1 MGIGI
6 EERGVRMDIVK
17 LKSQIKSGKLDNL
30 YIFVGE
36 EIGLMNLYIGKM
48 SNEAHRVDSV
58 AGVWKRLTSRGLQS
72 GKPFYVVRDDKEFL
86 QAEKVWSVAEKMI
99 KYGTLVLL
107 YTNLDKRSRFYKE
120 FEHRM
125 VIFDKMTRA
134 QLVKFVM
141 SQFPERFKVDEGKAE
156 YLCEAC
162 NDDYTQLIH
171 EIDKLTRLME
181 GPDGIFHQVGF
192 KKAVDEVVRAPKY
205 ADTFSMANHVM
216 QYHAKQAVEQ
226 MQFLLDN
233 GESGIGMITV
243 LYNNFRNAV
252 QVLSSTASAKEI
264 SEKYGI
270 HIAAVTNIL
279 NNFDYSMSGA
289 IKAMQILQDAE
300 SGIKNGKYAE
310 DKAPMI
316 ALCRI
321 LNLE

>member
-1 MGIGI
+1 
-6 EERGVRMDIVK
+6 MDIVK

-30 YIFVGE
+30 YVFVGE

-48 SNEAHRVDSV
+48 CSEAHRVENV
-58 AGVWKRLTSRGLQS
+58 AGVWKRLTSRGLGG
-72 GKPFYVVRDDKEFL
+72 GKNFYVVRDDKEFL
-86 QAEKVWSVAEKMI
+86 QAEKVWSTAEKMI
-99 KYGTLVLL
+99 RYGTLVLL

-120 FEHRM
+120 FESRI
-125 VIFDKMTRA
+125 VTFDKMTRP
-134 QLVKFVM
+134 QLIKFVI
-141 SQFPERFKVDEGKAE
+141 SQFPFEVTEEQAD

-162 NDDYTQLIH
+162 NDDYTQIGN
-171 EIDKLTRLME
+171 EIDKLCRIRAMVT
-181 GPDGIFHQVGF
+181 HQSF
-192 KKAVDEVVRAPKY
+192 QKTVDEIVRAPKY
-205 ADTFSMANHVM
+205 ADTFSMANNVM
-216 QYHAKQAVEQ
+216 QYNGKKAVEQ

-252 QVLSSTASAKEI
+252 QVLSSTESAKEI

-270 HIAAVTNIL
+270 HIAAVSNIL
-279 NNFDYSMSGA
+279 NNFDYSLDGA
-289 IKAMQILQDAE
+289 IRAMRILQDAE
-300 SGIKNGKYAE
+300 SGIKSGKYAE

>member
-1 MGIGI
+1 
-6 EERGVRMDIVK
+6 MDIVK

-48 SNEAHRVDSV
+48 CSEAHRVDSV
-58 AGVWKRLTSRGLQS
+58 AGVWKRLTSRGLGNTKS
-72 GKPFYVVRDDKEFL
+72 FYVVRDDKEFL
-86 QAEKVWSVAEKMI
+86 QAEKVWSVAGKMI
-99 KYGTLVLL
+99 RYGTLVLL

-120 FEHRM
+120 FEDRI
-125 VIFDKMTRA
+125 VTFEKMTRP
-134 QLVKFVM
+134 QLVKFVL
-141 SQFPERFKVDEGKAE
+141 SQFPFDISDEDAE

-162 NDDYTQLIH
+162 GDDYTQLQN
-171 EIDKLTRLME
+171 EIDKLIRLKE
-181 GPDGIFHQVGF
+181 AGGGYLSF
-192 KKAVDEVVRAPKY
+192 KKTVDEIVRAPKY
-205 ADTFSMANHVM
+205 ADTFSMANNVM
-216 QYHAKQAVEQ
+216 QYNGKKAVEQ

-233 GESGIGMITV
+233 GESGIGMVTV
-243 LYNNFRNAV
+243 MYNNFRNAV
-252 QVLSSTASAKEI
+252 QVLSSTESAKEI

-270 HIAAVTNIL
+270 HIAAVSNIL
-279 NNFDYSMSGA
+279 NNFDYSMDGA
-289 IKAMQILQDAE
+289 IKAMRILQEAE

>member
-1 MGIGI
+1 
-6 EERGVRMDIVK
+6 MDIVK

-48 SNEAHRVDSV
+48 SEEAHRVDSV
-58 AGVWKRLTSRGLQS
+58 AGVWKRLTSRGLGG
-72 GKPFYVVRDDKEFL
+72 GKAFYVVRDDKEFL
-86 QAEKVWSVAEKMI
+86 QAEKVWSTAEKMI

-125 VIFDKMTRA
+125 VIFDKMTRP
-134 QLVKFVM
+134 QLIKFVI
-141 SQFPERFKVDEGKAE
+141 SQFPFEVTDEQAD

-162 NDDYTQLIH
+162 NDDYTQIQN
-171 EIDKLTRLME
+171 EIDKLCRIRALVT
-181 GPDGIFHQVGF
+181 HQSF
-192 KKAVDEVVRAPKY
+192 QRTVDEIVRAPKY
-205 ADTFSMANHVM
+205 ADTFSMSNNVM
-216 QYHAKQAVEQ
+216 QYKAKQAVEQ

-233 GESGIGMITV
+233 GESGIGIITV

-252 QVLSSTASAKEI
+252 QVLSCTDSAKEI

-270 HIAAVTNIL
+270 HIAAVSNIL
-279 NNFDYSMSGA
+279 NNFDYSMDGA
-289 IKAMQILQDAE
+289 IKAMRILQDAE
-300 SGIKNGKYAE
+300 SGIKTGKYDE

>member
-1 MGIGI
+1 
-6 EERGVRMDIVK
+6 MDIVK
-17 LKSQIKSGKLDNL
+17 LKSQIKSGRLDNL

-58 AGVWKRLTSRGLQS
+58 AGVWKRLTSRGLQG

-120 FEHRM
+120 FESRI
-125 VIFDKMTRA
+125 VTFDKMTRA

-141 SQFPERFKVDEGKAE
+141 SQFPFEIMEENAE

-162 NDDYTQLIH
+162 GDDYTQISN
-171 EIDKLTRLME
+171 EIDKLIRLMS
-181 GPDGIFHQVGF
+181 GGQGYPNRMQF
-192 KKAVDEVVRAPKY
+192 KKTVDEVVRAPKY

-216 QYHAKQAVEQ
+216 QYNAKQAVEQ

-279 NNFDYSMSGA
+279 NNFDYSVSGA
-289 IKAMQILQDAE
+289 IKAMRILQDAE